1 MRIRDLIVDVFSPVD
16 TDINLDSAHVH
27 GVETEVMLRPARWLD
42 LHGSYTLLDTTS
54 VGQPVSEG
62 SQLGR
67 RPQNEASFDVTAR
80 PLPAL
85 QVVTTLIYTGSDHD
99 FLYDNNGNGIGYGVG
114 QHGLVAN
121 IAVNYTLT
129 PQVELYVNGWNIF
142 DLRFEPVNGYQMR
155 GPTALA
161 GVRIRF

>member
-1 MRIRDLIVDVFSPVD
+1 M
-16 TDINLDSAHVH
+16 
-27 GVETEVMLRPARWLD
+27 
-42 LHGSYTLLDTTS
+42 HGSYTLLDTTS
-54 VGQPVSEG
+54 VDQPASEG
-62 SQLGR
+62 SQLLR
-67 RPQNEASFDVTAR
+67 RPQNEASFDVTVR

-85 QVVTTLIYTGSDHD
+85 QIVTTLIYTGADHD
-99 FLYDNNGNGIGYGVG
+99 FLYDNNGNGIGDGIG

-142 DLRFEPVNGYQMR
+142 DSRFEPVNGYQMP

-161 GVRIRF
+161 GVRIRL